1 MTSTKTLAIFF
12 SESIVIDVIE
22 VLVNAM
28 HSGRSGRSPYG
39 WDLMDIPICVICLIG
54 RSSRMHCIY
63 PNFNNIF
70 YRLSVRFI
78 FKCALVS
85 RRY

>member
-28 HSGRSGRSPYG
+28 HSGR
-39 WDLMDIPICVICLIG
+39 W
-54 RSSRMHCIY
+54 
-63 PNFNNIF
+63 
-70 YRLSVRFI
+70 
-78 FKCALVS
+78 
-85 RRY
+85 